1 MIVARRFV
9 HLLAAILVLFLGHLT
24 FAQDKSSCND
34 CSLVQQAL
42 STAKGLDPG
51 KTRADVEAEFAMDG
65 GLQMFDTVRYVFKR
79 CRTIQIL
86 VHFEGGAPG
95 KPAASLP
102 TDRIVTVS
110 RPYLEY
116 QAMD

>member
-1 MIVARRFV
+1 MTVVRRFV
-9 HLLAAILVLFLGHLT
+9 LSAALMVQFLPQFT

-34 CSLVQQAL
+34 CSVVQQAL
-42 STAKGLDPG
+42 FAAKGLDPG
-51 KTRADVEAEFAMDG
+51 KTRADVEANFEMDG
-65 GLQMFDTVRYVFKR
+65 GLQTTDTVRYVFKN
-79 CRTIQIL
+79 CRAIQIL
-86 VHFEGGAPG
+86 VRFEGDEPG
-95 KPAASLP
+95 RPAAALP

>member
-1 MIVARRFV
+1 
-9 HLLAAILVLFLGHLT
+9 
-24 FAQDKSSCND
+24 
-34 CSLVQQAL
+34 
-42 STAKGLDPG
+42 
-51 KTRADVEAEFAMDG
+51 MDS
-65 GLQMFDTVRYVFKR
+65 GLQMFDTVRYVFKK